1 MLFRPGLFDRYL
13 VDRLLETA
21 LGNHRYGQP
30 FDAVRGLD
38 AIAVVPMPLH
48 ILDTVEHH
56 VFIALCYQV
65 EKALPRYVTG
75 LHDGDAP
82 RLRRTVRRVFGGAVA
97 IGRLERHQRPV
108 WCALARPGL
117 NRTQAAPRSK
127 GGRRL
132 GFEKAPGIPALI
144 Q

>member
-21 LGNHRYGQP
+21 FGNHRYRQP

-56 VFIALCYQV
+56 VFVALCYQV

-82 RLRRTVRRVFGGAVA
+82 RVRRTLRRVSAGAVA
-97 IGRLERHQRPV
+97 IGGLRRHQGPV
-108 WCALARPGL
+108 WFGLAMPGL
-117 NRTQAAPRSK
+117 NRTQNAPRYRRR
-127 GGRRL
+127 RRL
-132 GFEKAPGIPALI
+132 GYKKAPGI
-144 Q
+144 

>member
-1 MLFRPGLFDRYL
+1 MFFRPGLFDCYL

-56 VFIALCYQV
+56 VFVALCYQV
-65 EKALPRYVTG
+65 EKALPRHVTG

-82 RLRRTVRRVFGGAVA
+82 RLRRMLRRILAITVA
-97 IGRLERHQRPV
+97 IGGLRRHQRPV
-108 WCALARPGL
+108 WFSLALPGL
-117 NRTQAAPRSK
+117 NRTQTAPRYK
-127 GGRRL
+127 
-132 GFEKAPGIPALI
+132 
-144 Q
+144 